1 MMKIDELRNDQN
13 DESQW
18 LPISDLMSVLMMV
31 FMLIAISYM
40 VKVSEE
46 KEKIE
51 EVAITYQKLQNDL
64 YEDLTEEFKADLEKW
79 DAVIDKNSLSVR
91 FKSPDIL
98 FSVGSSNL
106 KKKFKTILSDFF
118 PRFIKILHNNKYRN
132 DIEEIR
138 IEGHTSKYWREQ
150 TPEDKAYIYNM
161 KLSQDRTRNVLEY
174 VLSKE
179 ENPQLIEWIRENVT
193 ANGLSSSKLILDENG
208 EQNRKLSRRVEFR
221 IKTNAERRIAKILME

>member
-1 MMKIDELRNDQN
+1 MKIDELKNDQN

-64 YEDLTEEFKADLEKW
+64 YEDLNEEFKADLEKW

-118 PRFIKILHNNKYRN
+118 PRFIKILHNDKYRN
-132 DIEEIR
+132 DVEEIR

-179 ENPQLIEWIRENVT
+179 KNLQLIEWIRENVT

-208 EQNRKLSRRVEFR
+208 EQNRKLSRRVEFG

>member
-18 LPISDLMSVLMMV
+18 LPISDLMSVLMIV

>member
-1 MMKIDELRNDQN
+1 M
-13 DESQW
+13 
-18 LPISDLMSVLMMV
+18 
-31 FMLIAISYM
+31 
-40 VKVSEE
+40 
-46 KEKIE
+46 
-51 EVAITYQKLQNDL
+51 
-64 YEDLTEEFKADLEKW
+64 EKW
-79 DAVIDKNSLSVR
+79 DAIIDKNSLSVR

-118 PRFIKILHNNKYRN
+118 PRFIKILYNDKYRN
-132 DIEEIR
+132 DVEEIR

-179 ENPQLIEWIRENVT
+179 KNLQLIKWIRENVT

>member
-1 MMKIDELRNDQN
+1 MKIDELKNDQN

-64 YEDLTEEFKADLEKW
+64 YEDLNEEFKADLEKW

-118 PRFIKILHNNKYRN
+118 PRFIKILHNDKYRN
-132 DIEEIR
+132 DVEEIR

-179 ENPQLIEWIRENVT
+179 KNLQLIEWIRENVT